1 LKRYVVKQG
10 KNVSEQESNSEG
22 KPKKKF
28 AQSSIN
34 ATILD
39 TIVNKLVHDVAEPN
53 SKKEIESKFEQRSR
67 EFLKF
72 TRYACAKFFIKT
84 ENKFRNK
91 NKRFLFVNLNMNSSE
106 DFKKNTTHRAGN
118 LKRLQS

>member
-10 KNVSEQESNSEG
+10 RNVSEQESNSEG
-22 KPKKKF
+22 KPKNKF

-53 SKKEIESKFEQRSR
+53 SKKGIESEFEQRSR

-72 TRYACAKFFIKT
+72 TRYACEKFFIKQRT
-84 ENKFRNK
+84 SLGIKIRDF
-91 NKRFLFVNLNMNSSE
+91 FLLI
-106 DFKKNTTHRAGN
+106 
-118 LKRLQS
+118 